1 MSLTSISYASRT
13 NVKKGVAALVL
24 TACMCLAAFAEPP
37 VGAQQAAPVQTQQT
51 QTPQQQS
58 QPRNLQKIYPVDSD
72 VYEAITALYISQG
85 LALPS
90 TTGPWSA
97 DELLKML
104 DRIDPAKLPADA
116 VSTYQFAAT
125 ELARPTKTVSFGLD
139 ATLEGYYHTNTTDF
153 TDESDWVVGANERK
167 PLLNLSLETALG
179 KSFYGY
185 SSIPVMNNIYNA
197 WDAAKGAT
205 SSLFGQYPFTSNIPM
220 IPPAGMEDIDF
231 NGPYRAFGAFGGDG
245 WSAEIGREQLSWGPG
260 ESGNFVI
267 GDQLLYQNIGRFTAY
282 TKNYKYTFLTSF
294 FPYPGN
300 YYPLVDGAGNS
311 TGKGRSQNDPVSG
324 MKMFMAHRLE
334 FNLFKNKVGFVL
346 TEGIMYQS
354 ADGSVDLRVLNPAA
368 IFHNYYI
375 RANSNSI
382 LSLELNYSPI
392 DFVNLYG
399 QFVMDEFSAP
409 GEPAPGTPGSLP
421 NAYGYMLGA
430 KGRYPFKEGTFYGSV
445 EWALTDPYLYLRD
458 SGNGGTSPQPF
469 GDPGLNFVVATRLFS
484 NYFGIAYDEDFL
496 GYQYGGDAIVYNG
509 SLGYKRFGKWSV
521 EGDFFYMIHGTH
533 DKWTLWTT
541 TGTPDLVDTT
551 PTTHHN
557 TGNNGDLSASTTRDA
572 VSKTLVLGLKGA
584 YTIIRNLDAYG
595 ELDYIH
601 IQNPGNVSTNAP
613 IHDLQL
619 TMGISYSL

>member
-1 MSLTSISYASRT
+1 MSLRYVTRTNPT
-13 NVKKGVAALVL
+13 NVKKAIAAIVL
-24 TACMCLAAFAEPP
+24 AACMCLAVLAEPP
-37 VGAQQAAPVQTQQT
+37 VAAPSVPA
-51 QTPQQQS
+51 QTPAQTAQQS

-97 DELLKML
+97 DEFLKML
-104 DRIDPAKLPADA
+104 DKIDPATLPADA
-116 VSTYQFAAT
+116 VSTYQFAVA
-125 ELARPTKTVSFGLD
+125 ELNKPTKTVHFGLD

-153 TDESDWVVGANERK
+153 TDESGWVVGAKERK
-167 PLLNLSLETALG
+167 PLLNLSLETVLG
-179 KSFYGY
+179 RNFYGY
-185 SSIPVMNNIYNA
+185 TAMPVMNNIYNH
-197 WDAAKGAT
+197 WDAATGAT

-220 IPPAGMEDIDF
+220 VPPAGMEDIDI
-231 NGPYRAFGAFGGDG
+231 NGPYRGFGAFGGDG

-267 GDQLLYQNIGRFTAY
+267 GDQLLYHNMGRFTAY

-300 YYPLVDGAGNS
+300 YYPLVNSAGNF
-311 TGKGRSQNDPVSG
+311 TGKGMSQNDPVSG

-334 FNLFKNKVGFVL
+334 FSLFKDKVGFVL

-368 IFHNYYI
+368 IYHNYYI

-392 DFVNLYG
+392 DYVNLYG
-399 QFVMDEFSAP
+399 QFVMDEFGAP

-430 KGRYPFKEGTFYGSV
+430 KGRYPFKEGMFYGSF

-458 SGNGGTSPQPF
+458 SGNGGTLPQPF

-484 NYFGIAYDEDFL
+484 NYFGLTYDENFL
-496 GYQYGGDAIVYNG
+496 GYQYGGDAVVYNG
-509 SLGYKRFGKWSV
+509 NIGYRRFGKWSV
-521 EGDFFYMIHGTH
+521 EGNLFYMLHGTH

-551 PTTHHN
+551 PTTHHD
-557 TGNNGDLSASTTRDA
+557 TGNNRDPSASTTLDA
-572 VSKTLVLGLKGA
+572 VSKMLVLGLKGA
-584 YTIIRNLDAYG
+584 YTIVRNLDVYG
-595 ELDYIH
+595 ELDYVH

>member
-1 MSLTSISYASRT
+1 MSLRYVTRTNPT
-13 NVKKGVAALVL
+13 NVKKAIAAIVL
-24 TACMCLAAFAEPP
+24 AACMCLAVLAEPP
-37 VGAQQAAPVQTQQT
+37 VAAPSVPA
-51 QTPQQQS
+51 QTPAQTAQQS

-97 DELLKML
+97 DEFLKML
-104 DRIDPAKLPADA
+104 DKIDPATLPADA
-116 VSTYQFAAT
+116 VSTYQFAVA
-125 ELARPTKTVSFGLD
+125 ELNKPTKTVHFGLD

-153 TDESDWVVGANERK
+153 TDESGWVVGAKERK
-167 PLLNLSLETALG
+167 PLLNLSLETVLG
-179 KSFYGY
+179 RNFYGY
-185 SSIPVMNNIYNA
+185 TAMPVMNNIYNL
-197 WDAAKGAT
+197 WDAATGAT

-220 IPPAGMEDIDF
+220 VPPAGMEDIDI
-231 NGPYRAFGAFGGDG
+231 NGPYRGFGAFGGDG

-267 GDQLLYQNIGRFTAY
+267 GDQLLYHNMGRFTAY

-300 YYPLVDGAGNS
+300 YYPLVNSAGNF
-311 TGKGRSQNDPVSG
+311 TGKGMSQNDPVSG

-334 FNLFKNKVGFVL
+334 FSLFKDKVGFVL

-368 IFHNYYI
+368 IYHNYYI

-392 DFVNLYG
+392 DYVNLYG
-399 QFVMDEFSAP
+399 QFVMDEFGAP

-430 KGRYPFKEGTFYGSV
+430 KGRYPFKEGMFYGSF

-458 SGNGGTSPQPF
+458 SGNGGTLPQPF

-484 NYFGIAYDEDFL
+484 NYFGLTYDENFL
-496 GYQYGGDAIVYNG
+496 GYQYGGDAVVYNG
-509 SLGYKRFGKWSV
+509 NIGYRRFGKWSV
-521 EGDFFYMIHGTH
+521 EGNLFYMLHGTH
-533 DKWTLWTT
+533 DK
-541 TGTPDLVDTT
+541 
-551 PTTHHN
+551 
-557 TGNNGDLSASTTRDA
+557 
-572 VSKTLVLGLKGA
+572 
-584 YTIIRNLDAYG
+584 
-595 ELDYIH
+595 
-601 IQNPGNVSTNAP
+601 
-613 IHDLQL
+613 
-619 TMGISYSL
+619 